1 MSGEQTHE
9 DVVNLFYETEAAEPL
24 EKPTEA
30 EADETPADEVE
41 EVDNSTDEADE
52 AEEEASEELE
62 DGDDNEDTFVY
73 EINGKEYTPEDIEA
87 LESGSMMQADY
98 TKKTQAHA
106 EEVKTFNDEK
116 ALFETNKAKVS
127 DLSALLEVLV
137 AEDEEIDWADLKE
150 YDPEKYIEQKE
161 KADKRKV
168 ELEKVKASQANQPTV
183 QVLTQDELMAESTD
197 FYSYDPLWLD
207 DEKQLTPQFQSDMK
221 VAQEYLQAAGY
232 SQEETN
238 AITYS
243 HHWKTIVDAA
253 KYQAQ
258 LKKGSALKKKVTKAP
273 KVTKPK
279 ANNQTTA
286 RSASDIMYS
295 S

>member
-1 MSGEQTHE
+1 
-9 DVVNLFYETEAAEPL
+9 
-24 EKPTEA
+24 
-30 EADETPADEVE
+30 
-41 EVDNSTDEADE
+41 
-52 AEEEASEELE
+52 
-62 DGDDNEDTFVY
+62 
-73 EINGKEYTPEDIEA
+73 
-87 LESGSMMQADY
+87 
-98 TKKTQAHA
+98 
-106 EEVKTFNDEK
+106 
-116 ALFETNKAKVS
+116 
-127 DLSALLEVLV
+127 
-137 AEDEEIDWADLKE
+137 
-150 YDPEKYIEQKE
+150 
-161 KADKRKV
+161 
-168 ELEKVKASQANQPTV
+168 
-183 QVLTQDELMAESTD
+183 MAESTD

-232 SQEETN
+232 SQKETN